1 MARGT
6 DFWSEFIV
14 HIPLPTAFPDA
25 KKHAELLANVRY
37 LLLVGSLMRPR
48 RLAKLA
54 EEKFGLKH
62 LGTYFNI
69 VDHYEICDR
78 EYCVEVVDLGL
89 PTGETMA
96 ICSHGIGGSGAEI
109 VIKEMRSLIHW
120 SNAYLGLDESNVK
133 LRCVGR
139 SGTRGTLG
147 NVPYGYVGVSTAS
160 YNDNLDVALPDPN
173 LNQLIIDNAK
183 KLEIPIA
190 LGAGVST
197 NFFWGGQGRHVPP
210 EGRIAKHIDDERA
223 KAAQDTLWRFVERGI
238 IFAEMEDYTVHSVCH
253 SLGISSASVGA
264 VIARRYDVEKGE
276 FIIDYDRNA
285 KEKAELL
292 PAQAIMTAFVEHAKA
307 WKA

>member
-1 MARGT
+1 MERGT
-6 DFWSEFIV
+6 DFWSEYIV
-14 HIPLPTAFPDA
+14 HIPLPTAFPDP
-25 KKHAELLANVRY
+25 KHHAELLANVRY

-54 EEKFGLKH
+54 EEKFGLKR

-78 EYCVEVVDLGL
+78 EYCIEVVDLGL
-89 PTGETMA
+89 KSGETMA
-96 ICSHGIGGSGAEI
+96 IVSHGIGGSGAEI

-120 SNAYLGLDESNVK
+120 SNAYLGRDESKVQ

-147 NVPYGYVGVSTAS
+147 DVPYGYVGVSTAS
-160 YNDNLDVALPDPN
+160 YNDDFDVALPNPD
-173 LNQLIIDNAK
+173 LNQLIIENAK
-183 KLEIPIA
+183 KLDIPIA

-197 NFFWGGQGRHVPP
+197 NYFWLGQGRHVPA
-210 EGRIAKHIDDERA
+210 EGRIAAHIEAERA
-223 KAAQDTLWRFVERGI
+223 ERAQNTLWRFVERGI
-238 IFAEMEDYTVHSVCH
+238 IFAEMEDYTVHKICS
-253 SLGISSASVGA
+253 SLGIASASVGA

-285 KEKAELL
+285 KERAELL

-307 WKA
+307 FSC